1 MRVQIITL
9 VDITKTDARRSEDNI
24 KYSQQSNY
32 STTVQTA
39 CLRVNMIP
47 FEILQHAGS
56 VNQLGFGSKFK
67 NRQNYWTVTFDNEY
81 TNSITLEELKKD
93 FNLVPIILGLNETAK
108 IETPVFSSIDE
119 EECNIAFKFIE

>member
-1 MRVQIITL
+1 
-9 VDITKTDARRSEDNI
+9 
-24 KYSQQSNY
+24 
-32 STTVQTA
+32 
-39 CLRVNMIP
+39 MIP

-56 VNQLGFGSKFK
+56 VNQLGFGSKYK

-108 IETPVFSSIDE
+108 IETPVFNSIDE
-119 EECNIAFKFIE
+119 EECNIAFQFIE

>member
-1 MRVQIITL
+1 MRVKIITL
-9 VDITKTDARRSEDNI
+9 VDVTKTDARRNEDKK

-56 VNQLGFGSKFK
+56 INQLGFGSKFK

-81 TNSITLEELKKD
+81 ANSITLEELKKD
-93 FNLVPIILGLNETAK
+93 FHLVPIILGLEETAK
-108 IETPVFSSIDE
+108 IDTPVYNTEDPE
-119 EECNIAFKFIE
+119 LTNIVFEFVE